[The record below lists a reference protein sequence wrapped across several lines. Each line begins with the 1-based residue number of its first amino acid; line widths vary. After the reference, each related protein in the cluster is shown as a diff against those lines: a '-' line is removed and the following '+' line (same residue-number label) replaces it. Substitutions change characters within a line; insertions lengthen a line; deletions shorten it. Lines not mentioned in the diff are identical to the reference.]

1 MIGSP
6 GMWNEAGGLPKEKWG
21 ARDGKGG
28 RTSKLAKRTHS
39 TTKIFGAFNDHK
51 ILAMVQFLP

>member
-1 MIGSP
+1 VVCQRKSGVL
-6 GMWNEAGGLPKEKWG
+6 GTE
-21 ARDGKGG
+21 KGG